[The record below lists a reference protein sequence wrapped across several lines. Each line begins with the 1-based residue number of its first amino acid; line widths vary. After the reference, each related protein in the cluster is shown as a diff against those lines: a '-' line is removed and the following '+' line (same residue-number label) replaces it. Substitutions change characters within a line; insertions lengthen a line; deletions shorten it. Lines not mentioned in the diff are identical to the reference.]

1 MHIGYITPEYPHP
14 GKPNPVGGIGT
25 FIKNVA
31 SQLVL
36 LGHRITVFQY
46 GQPKYSEYY
55 DGEIWVIEI
64 PKKNTLPLLTGYFN
78 RKQIEQTINKFVKQE
93 NIDILEAPDW
103 TGPTAFMHFNVPLV
117 IRLHGSDTFFCHLE
131 KRPQKFKN
139 RLLEKNAIR
148 KADALVGVSRFVA
161 DKTKSLFKLE
171 KEIEV
176 VHNGI
181 NTKVFKPLD
190 IPVDEGNILYFGA
203 LIRKKGVLELAH
215 IFNEVIK
222 LKPDAHLTLIG
233 KNVPDI
239 LEGRPTLELFVQKLS
254 PKAKAQVK
262 HIPHVPY
269 HMIKEHIAKAN
280 VVVLPSFAEAF
291 PMTWLEAMAMEKA
304 LVTSDIGWAP
314 ELMIDGETGYMVNPK
329 NHNLYAQRIVELLSD
344 KLLAI
349 KMGKQARER
358 IINNFEITDKTKET
372 VRFYERIIHQK

>member
-14 GKPNPVGGIGT
+14 EKNQSVGGIGT
-25 FIKNVA
+25 FIKNIA
-31 SQLVL
+31 SQLTA
-36 LGHRITVFQY
+36 LGHHVSVFNY
-46 GQPKYSEYY
+46 GQYNNSEYF
-55 DGEIWVIEI
+55 DGKIRVITI
-64 PKKNTLPLLTGYFN
+64 QKKKSLPLLTGFLN
-78 RKQIEQTINKFVKQE
+78 RKHIEQTIIRYVKQD
-93 NIDILEAPDW
+93 NIELLEAPDW

-190 IPVDEGNILYFGA
+190 IPIDEGNILYFGA

-222 LKPDAHLTLIG
+222 LKPDAYLTMIG

-239 LEGRPTLELFVQKLS
+239 LEGRPTLELFLQKLS

-269 HMIKEHIAKAN
+269 HTIKEHIAKAN

-291 PMTWLEAMAMEKA
+291 PMTWLEAMAM
-304 LVTSDIGWAP
+304 
-314 ELMIDGETGYMVNPK
+314 
-329 NHNLYAQRIVELLSD
+329 
-344 KLLAI
+344 
-349 KMGKQARER
+349 
-358 IINNFEITDKTKET
+358 
-372 VRFYERIIHQK
+372 